1 MTNQNSEATFAV
13 ETKELKAEIGPDF
26 NDKTL
31 SKAFHK
37 LSRKYHPDKHKEQQ
51 EKQKKNIDIVEM
63 TAKFQRL
70 KNACED
76 LKEKLP
82 KPEEMTNQNNE
93 PTFAEETNQNNE
105 PTFAEEIRELE
116 AEIGPDFNH
125 HTLRKALVKLSRKYH
140 PDKYPPQNF
149 GEMFLLKMI
158 GSSNVS
164 WTLEALNKVSDDE
177 LKKMATAQ
185 SGGDGTGPLTV
196 EGQQFVGVSLLRFAA
211 FMGNLEVCK
220 LLVRHGGNDIG
231 IVNMTMAFYA
241 ACYGGNLDT
250 VQFFMERVHFS
261 DQLRRA
267 AITAASFH
275 GRIEVV
281 NYLLSFEMRAN
292 ANQRSASDEEANP
305 SSPSSSSRSP
315 SSSTA
320 FSSSHSLFSSV
331 FAAFENIF
339 NFFKDF
345 VRNASSFVENI
356 GKAFVELFKDI
367 HDFAMN
373 TVNLLVTV
381 IGAVIWLCGA
391 IITILKGAWWC
402 FKKSRQIAYV
412 YNNIVG
418 LLARIKVKVP
428 FPILIFTFGSLL
440 IYDLPTFVIT
450 YLLLAFIVTYVK
462 INGTKIYTSVINNN
476 SWIIFIFV
484 SIIKFSY
491 ATNLDT
497 HQHSEPIALW
507 KKIPRIAKFMC
518 SEICKTTTVMLE
530 GIPGLA
536 TSTCVKIRENFPTFD
551 QQHFERNFIFYGL
564 FFFISI
570 FNWAFVVKFI
580 LFLGIHLII
589 DVFLSDAERQIT
601 SYCYGKGWFGLTCDI
616 IVFKLPAVLNA
627 QNSARLPID
636 ILQFV
641 FVASFLFIACSLF
654 IFDLITFV
662 FTYLLLICALQFAK
676 FVVIDIYKCVQ
687 NRTSLPKD
695 CGQMVHF
702 KMDEIFADF
711 IKEIKATYT
720 EIGSNEHIHR
730 RSVVIFW
737 HIHNKIKTDKLSLCC
752 FTFTSLVFL
761 CNHTFVMAFAIKCV
775 LLFLVAI
782 YFKISFTNFFQ
793 IIQS

>member
-1 MTNQNSEATFAV
+1 MTNQNS
-13 ETKELKAEIGPDF
+13 KA
-26 NDKTL
+26 
-31 SKAFHK
+31 
-37 LSRKYHPDKHKEQQ
+37 
-51 EKQKKNIDIVEM
+51 
-63 TAKFQRL
+63 
-70 KNACED
+70 
-76 LKEKLP
+76 
-82 KPEEMTNQNNE
+82 
-93 PTFAEETNQNNE
+93 TFAEETM
-105 PTFAEEIRELE
+105 ELE

-125 HTLRKALVKLSRKYH
+125 ETLSKAWRKFVLKYH
-140 PDKYPPQNF
+140 PDKHYNKGPIIIA
-149 GEMFLLKMI
+149 EMTAKFQRLQKAYEDLKEKLLKPESKVSFFLEMM
-158 GSSNVS
+158 GSPNAAQ
-164 WTLEALNKVSDDE
+164 TLEELNKVGHDE
-177 LKKMATAQ
+177 LKKMASAQ
-185 SGGDGTGPLTV
+185 SGGAETGTV
-196 EGQQFVGVSLLRFAA
+196 RIEGQQFVGVSLLRFAA
-211 FMGNLEVCK
+211 FMGNLDVCE
-220 LLVRHGGNDIG
+220 LLVQHGGNDIG
-231 IVNMTMAFYA
+231 MVNMTMAFYA
-241 ACYGGNLDT
+241 ACYGGGGIPAPDATGQTQSARRNWLVSYGGNLDI

-305 SSPSSSSRSP
+305 SSSTSSPSSSSSRSP

-320 FSSSHSLFSSV
+320 SSSSRSFFSSV
-331 FAAFENIF
+331 FAEFGSIY

-345 VRNASSFVENI
+345 VRNVASFVDNI

-391 IITILKGAWWC
+391 IITILKSAWWC

-418 LLARIKVKVP
+418 LLARIKVQVP

-507 KKIPRIAKFMC
+507 KNIPRIAKFMC

-536 TSTCVKIRENFPTFD
+536 TSTCVKIRENFPTLD
-551 QQHFERNFIFYGL
+551 QQRNIIFYGL

-570 FNWAFVVKFI
+570 FNWAFAVKFI

-616 IVFKLPAVLNA
+616 IVFKLPAILNA
-627 QNSARLPID
+627 QNSARLPTD

-711 IKEIKATYT
+711 IKEIKATCA

-737 HIHNKIKTDKLSLCC
+737 HIHYKIKTDKLSLCC

-761 CNHTFVMAFAIKCV
+761 CNHTFIMAFAIKCV

-793 IIQS
+793 ILQC